1 MTAEE
6 KRQAEERLQYLITD
20 KRSEIVAR
28 IQEARSHGDLS
39 ENAEYEAARNEQA
52 LLEDDIKNLEEQI
65 KNAKVVEESADNS
78 VVHIGSR
85 VTVRGDMIGEVAY
98 TIKGSYGADP
108 KNNIIANDS
117 PVGKALSGRKV
128 GDVVTVEA
136 PMMSFTLTIVRIDA
150 PEDEGSDRK
159 SN

>member
-6 KRQAEERLQYLITD
+6 KRQAEERLQYLITV
-20 KRSEIVAR
+20 KRPEIVAR

-52 LLEDDIKNLEEQI
+52 LLEGDISNLEAQI
-65 KNAKVVEESADNS
+65 KNARIIEESKDNS
-78 VVHIGSR
+78 VVHIGSI
-85 VTVRGDMIGEVAY
+85 VTVRGDLIGEVTY
-98 TIKGSYGADP
+98 TIKGTIGADP

-117 PVGKALSGRKV
+117 PVGKALSGHKV

-136 PMMSFTLTIVRIDA
+136 PMMSFPLTIVRIEA
-150 PEDEGSDRK
+150 PEED
-159 SN
+159 